1 MEREQFGAFGGQRD
15 GVVNVT
21 PGLADAAGSAAGG
34 AVRPEPSL
42 GELLTRLTT
51 DTGELVRQEVALARA
66 EVRQVGNTLARDGAR
81 LGIALGLA
89 LAGALALTAF
99 LVIAIGDLLNNYW
112 LGALVVGLVLLG
124 VGAVLARSAIADVKR
139 RGLTPQQS
147 VASLKEDAA
156 WAKQESREVKRELTR

>member
-1 MEREQFGAFGGQRD
+1 MEREQVGPLGTRRD
-15 GVVNVT
+15 GIPHDVAG
-21 PGLADAAGSAAGG
+21 PAAP
-34 AVRPEPSL
+34 VRPAGAEPSL

-51 DTGELVRQEVALARA
+51 DTGDLVRQEVALVRA
-66 EVRQVGNTLARDGAR
+66 EVRQVGSTLARDGAR
-81 LGIALGLA
+81 LGVALGLA
-89 LAGALALTAF
+89 LAGALAVTAF

-139 RGLTPQQS
+139 RGLKPTQS